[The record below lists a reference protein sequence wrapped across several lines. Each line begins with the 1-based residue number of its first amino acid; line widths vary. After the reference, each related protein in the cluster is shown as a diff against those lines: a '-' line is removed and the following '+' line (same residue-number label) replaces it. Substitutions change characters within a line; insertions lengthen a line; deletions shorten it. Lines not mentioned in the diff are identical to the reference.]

1 MAYEFKNLADVELLS
16 AMPETANV
24 LVEVDGATK
33 RAPQVKPVDEIEKI
47 VTSESLTEVPTGA
60 TVLAEVNG
68 EIKRVP
74 GEELGGKGMIV
85 NFTKDSN
92 SRTSS
97 DTIIADKTY
106 EEIKLALREGRHVI
120 GIYTDSDSS
129 TTISYTFNVSDMY
142 MNSGTGTQ
150 GDILFYSWINTNSVI
165 ALRIFPD
172 NTIEQTDLLDF
183 PSTTTSIT
191 SGSSSVVTSGAVY
204 TALQA
209 KQDVITDHIILS
221 SSTTDSTKKFKIT
234 VDDSGTLTATE
245 VAEVES

>member
-47 VTSESLTEVPTGA
+47 VTSEALDEVPVGA

-74 GEELGGKGMIV
+74 GEELGGKGMVV
-85 NFTKDSN
+85 NFTTDRN
-92 SRTSS
+92 SRAISY
-97 DTIIADKTY
+97 TIIADKTY

-120 GIYTDSDSS
+120 GIFSEGDSGLIFNTCESSGSIIFYCCVKNNMPAFMILPDS
-129 TTISYTFNVSDMY
+129 TVKR
-142 MNSGTGTQ
+142 
-150 GDILFYSWINTNSVI
+150 TN
-165 ALRIFPD
+165 
-172 NTIEQTDLLDF
+172 LLSI
-183 PSTTTSIT
+183 PSTTTSVS
-191 SGSSSVVTSGAVY
+191 SGSSNVVTSGAVY

-209 KQDVITDHIILS
+209 KQDVITDHIILT
-221 SSTTDSTKKFKIT
+221 SSTADSTKKFKIT

-245 VAEVES
+245 VTA